1 MILIATFL
9 LNTLMLVYFVLQ
21 PGLVTDFS
29 QPPQLFAL
37 AINSPA
43 AREFA
48 GSCGTG
54 PKGKQYKVKWTV
66 GQDQNHLYIA
76 PSADQDLKAPK
87 VHQTPS
93 TMATGYTNRLFA
105 SVSTALGRL
114 NFTAIFGQ
122 RRQTNVNSAADT
134 EPLRQADGPQGALS
148 RRIDVELV
156 DVEGEAQEPGLRL

>member
-1 MILIATFL
+1 MIKSQEYGSGNVDKASKGWLVILFATFL

-37 AINSPA
+37 VINSPA

-54 PKGKQYKVKWTV
+54 PEGKQYRVKWTI

-76 PSADQDLKAPK
+76 PSAD
-87 VHQTPS
+87 
-93 TMATGYTNRLFA
+93 
-105 SVSTALGRL
+105 
-114 NFTAIFGQ
+114 
-122 RRQTNVNSAADT
+122 
-134 EPLRQADGPQGALS
+134 
-148 RRIDVELV
+148 
-156 DVEGEAQEPGLRL
+156 